1 MRRLKLQRL
10 QAFSF
15 STDDIIGY
23 SCIPLV
29 KIGSKVIY
37 MT

>member
-10 QAFSF
+10 QALFDFLLLILSPF
-15 STDDIIGY
+15 LY
-23 SCIPLV
+23 PLV

-37 MT
+37 I